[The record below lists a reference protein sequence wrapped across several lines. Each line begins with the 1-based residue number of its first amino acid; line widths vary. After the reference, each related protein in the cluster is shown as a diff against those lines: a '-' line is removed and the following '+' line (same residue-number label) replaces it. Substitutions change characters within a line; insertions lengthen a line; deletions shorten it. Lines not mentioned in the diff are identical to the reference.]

1 MISMSWMR
9 PFAILMCLSLVGC
22 AGSRGGPV
30 PYGVADFGS
39 PDIPAALE
47 ESRVYRAGI
56 GDALSV
62 RVFAAP
68 EFSGDYTIDERG
80 NLQMP
85 LIGDVAVMGLTT
97 AEISTLLETRLAA
110 RYLRHP
116 DAVVSFKTQ
125 IGRRVTLDGS
135 LRTPGIY
142 AFSGNMTLMRAVAMG
157 QGLTENANPRR
168 VVVFRQI
175 DGRRNAAAFDL
186 TDIRGGLAPDPEI
199 YAGDIVYVDGSTS
212 RQLFRDFLSTVPL
225 IAIFRPF

>member
-9 PFAILMCLSLVGC
+9 PVSILMCLLLVGC

-30 PYGVADFGS
+30 AYDVAGFGP
-39 PDIPAALE
+39 PDVPAALE

-56 GDALSV
+56 GDELSV

-68 EFSGDYTIDERG
+68 EFTGDYTIDERG

-85 LIGDVAVMGLTT
+85 LIGDVGVMGLTT
-97 AEISTLLETRLAA
+97 AEISALLETRLAA

-116 DAVVSFKTQ
+116 DAVVNFKTQ
-125 IGRRVTLDGS
+125 TGRRVTLDGS

-142 AFSGNMTLMRAVAMG
+142 AFSGNLTLMRAVAMG
-157 QGLTENANPRR
+157 QGLTESANARR

-186 TDIRGGLAPDPEI
+186 TDIRNGIAADPEI
-199 YAGDIVYVDGSTS
+199 YAGDIVYVDGSGT
-212 RQLFRDFLSTVPL
+212 RQLFRDFLSAVPL
-225 IAIFRPF
+225 FAIFRPF